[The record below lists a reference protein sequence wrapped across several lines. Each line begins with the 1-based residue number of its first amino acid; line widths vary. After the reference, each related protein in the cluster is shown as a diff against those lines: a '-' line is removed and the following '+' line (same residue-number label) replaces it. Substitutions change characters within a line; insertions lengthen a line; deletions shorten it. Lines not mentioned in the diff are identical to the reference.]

1 MEWYIY
7 VLSAVGGAVFGLA
20 AAYINMLIS
29 KANLKSES
37 LAGIMGANMLRM
49 LVDVIAL
56 VATYFGCNALNLPL
70 AVTLIA
76 VALGLSVGGMLFLKQ
91 ITKKIQSQRDDAA
104 NGGE

>member
-20 AAYINMLIS
+20 VAYVNMLIS
-29 KANLKSES
+29 KANLGSDS
-37 LAGIMGANMLRM
+37 LAGIMGVNMLRM
-49 LVDVIAL
+49 LIDVIAL
-56 VATYFGCNALNLPL
+56 AATYFGCKALNLPL

-76 VALGLSVGGMLFLKQ
+76 AALGLSVGGMLFLKQ
-91 ITKKIQSQRDDAA
+91 MTKIIQSQRDDAA

>member
-20 AAYINMLIS
+20 VAYVNMLIS
-29 KANLKSES
+29 KANLGSDS
-37 LAGIMGANMLRM
+37 LAGIMGVNMLRM
-49 LVDVIAL
+49 LIEVIAL
-56 VATYFGCNALNLPL
+56 AATYFGCKALNLPL

-76 VALGLSVGGMLFLKQ
+76 AALGRSVGGMLFLKQ
-91 ITKKIQSQRDDAA
+91 ITKIIQSQRDDAA

>member
-20 AAYINMLIS
+20 VAYVNMLIS
-29 KANLKSES
+29 KANLGSDS
-37 LAGIMGANMLRM
+37 LAGIMGVNMLRM
-49 LVDVIAL
+49 LIDVIAL
-56 VATYFGCNALNLPL
+56 AATYFGCKALNLPL

-76 VALGLSVGGMLFLKQ
+76 AALGLSVGGMLFLKQ
-91 ITKKIQSQRDDAA
+91 ITKIIQSQRDDAA

>member
-20 AAYINMLIS
+20 VAYVNMLIS
-29 KANLKSES
+29 KANLGSDS
-37 LAGIMGANMLRM
+37 LAGIMGVNMLRM
-49 LVDVIAL
+49 LIDVIAL
-56 VATYFGCNALNLPL
+56 AATYFGCKALDLPL

-76 VALGLSVGGMLFLKQ
+76 AALGLSVGGMLFLKQ
-91 ITKKIQSQRDDAA
+91 ITKIIQSQRDDAA

>member
-20 AAYINMLIS
+20 VAYVNMLIS
-29 KANLKSES
+29 KANLGSDS
-37 LAGIMGANMLRM
+37 LAGIMGVNMLRM
-49 LVDVIAL
+49 LIDVIAL
-56 VATYFGCNALNLPL
+56 AATYFGCKALNLPL

-76 VALGLSVGGMLFLKQ
+76 AALGLSVGGMLFLKQ
-91 ITKKIQSQRDDAA
+91 MTKKIQSQRDDAA